1 MVTLSCGGAAWT
13 APGCR
18 RPGCPRRCGQTTAR
32 SPRPAGTTNPRTRAR
47 AIVSFHLAHTRWGV
61 AARLGELEE
70 ELLQLLFGVAGLL
83 SGLCVPGAQPQAAG
97 EDLEPDLVQG
107 AGGGRDLTDDVAALA
122 ARLHHADEPANL
134 ALDPAQPG
142 EHVVDHAFLELH
154 HDPLPNPLYGGSY
167 PTPLGRTPP

>member
-32 SPRPAGTTNPRTRAR
+32 SRRPAGTTDPRTRAR
-47 AIVSFHLAHTRWGV
+47 ASSPSIWLHTRWIV
-61 AARLGELEE
+61 AARLGELKE
-70 ELLQLLFGVAGLL
+70 ELLELLFGVASLL
-83 SGLCVPGAQPQAAG
+83 GGGGVAGAEPQAAG
-97 EDLEPDLVQG
+97 EDLEPDLVEG
-107 AGGGRDLTDDVAALA
+107 AGGGRDLADDVAALA
-122 ARLHHADEPANL
+122 ARLDHADEPADL

-167 PTPLGRTPP
+167 PTP

>member
-107 AGGGRDLTDDVAALA
+107 AGGGRDLTDDVAALT
-122 ARLHHADEPANL
+122 ARLDHADEPTDL
-134 ALDPAQPG
+134 ALDAAQPSKD
-142 EHVVDHAFLELH
+142 VVDHGFLQLH
-154 HDPLPNPLYGGSY
+154 RNPLPKPLHR
-167 PTPLGRTPP
+167 PTLPYPLG